1 MDSSSSGATGREA
14 SLGDEDGGGH
24 ISVTAS
30 LARDAALLFQAH
42 RFSECYDVLKQ
53 LLQKK
58 EDDPKILHN
67 IAITEYYRDGCSDH
81 RKILDVL
88 NKVKRSEDLSR
99 ASGEQGEVATT
110 PGGGVITGPKGS
122 NATSHHF
129 STASGSSFTYTDE
142 YDMSITTLNIA
153 VVYFHLHDYAKAL
166 SILEP
171 SYQNIAP
178 IDETTALHLCLLLL
192 DVALAS
198 KDASKAADVIQYLEK
213 AFGVGYMIGQVDSGN
228 AIQHQSSNQAT
239 KTSASPANLL
249 VPDASNTDSIST
261 ASSSENQLTRIL
273 SDEGLEYEALLSKL
287 DSGGSNMA
295 RPCISS
301 QNALAERPGPAVD
314 LKHKLHLYKVRLLL
328 LTRNLK
334 STKREVKLAMN
345 IARGRD
351 SSTALLLKSQLEYAR
366 GNYRKA
372 IKLLENSSNRTEAG
386 MRSMFNNNF
395 GCIYHQMRKHN
406 TATLF
411 FSKALASSSALRSEK
426 PLKLSNLSQDKSL
439 LIVYNCGVQ
448 YLACGKP
455 LVAARCFHKAGLVFY
470 NRPLL
475 WLRLAECCLVALE
488 NGLLKSE
495 GMAATDVVTL
505 NVVGKGKW
513 RQEVVENVSS
523 RSRHLGHV
531 QEDGL
536 ICSDHGQQ
544 RLSLP
549 YARQCLLNALHLLNG
564 LEMKSTFGL
573 ISESELSQAGA
584 ESLKSSNHKNVHGDS
599 KGSSNIAMSSGLAS
613 ANGDTKEPKGN
624 VDPNTTLQSSVTAFE
639 ELCRKENHMIK
650 QAVLADLAYIELS
663 LENPLKALSM
673 ARALLQVQD
682 CSKIYTFLA
691 NVYAAEA
698 LCLLNRSKEA
708 ADLLSVYVSGS
719 ANVELPYSEEDME
732 KWRIAKLGGVTDG
745 EEMNG
750 TTTGLATPKDEY
762 SHGVTFLKPEESLGI
777 LQVNLAAICAMQGD
791 MELARQ
797 FVVRALSVMP
807 NNPVA
812 LLGAAYVDLMQ
823 GQTKEALVKLKECS
837 LVRFCPSDVT
847 AH

>member
-1 MDSSSSGATGREA
+1 MDSSSSGPPGREA
-14 SLGDEDGGGH
+14 SLGDDDGGGH
-24 ISVTAS
+24 ISVTAA
-30 LARDAALLFQAH
+30 LARDAAHLFQAR

-67 IAITEYYRDGCSDH
+67 IAIAEYYRDGCSDP

-88 NKVKRSEDLSR
+88 NKVKKRSEDLAR
-99 ASGEQGEVATT
+99 ASGEQGEIATT
-110 PGGGVITGPKGS
+110 TGSGVITGPKGS
-122 NATSHHF
+122 NPTSHHF
-129 STASGSSFTYTDE
+129 SSASGSSFTFADE
-142 YDMSITTLNIA
+142 YDSSIATLNLA
-153 VVYFHLHDYAKAL
+153 VLYFHLHDYAKAL

-178 IDETTALHLCLLLL
+178 IDETTALHICLLLL

-198 KDASKAADVIQYLEK
+198 NDASKAADVIQYLEK
-213 AFGVGYMIGQVDSGN
+213 AFGVGYMIGQVDSGT
-228 AIQHQSSNQAT
+228 AQHLSSNQAA
-239 KTSASPANLL
+239 KASTAPANLPI
-249 VPDASNTDSIST
+249 PDASNPDSAST
-261 ASSSENQLTRIL
+261 ASGSENQLTRTL

-287 DSGGSNMA
+287 DSGGENMA
-295 RPCISS
+295 RPSISS
-301 QNALAERPGPAVD
+301 QNALAERPGPALD
-314 LKHKLHLYKVRLLL
+314 LKLKLHLYKVRLLL

-386 MRSMFNNNF
+386 MRSLFNNNF

-411 FSKALASSSALRSEK
+411 FSKALASSSTLRSEK

-439 LIVYNCGVQ
+439 LIVYNCGIQ
-448 YLACGKP
+448 YLSCGKP

-488 NGLLKSE
+488 TGLLKSE
-495 GMAATDVVTL
+495 GMASTDVVTL

-523 RSRHLGHV
+523 RSRHLGQV

-536 ICSDHGQQ
+536 VCSDHGQQ

-549 YARQCLLNALHLLNG
+549 YARQCLLNALHLLNS
-564 LEMKSTFGL
+564 LEIKSSSGS
-573 ISESELSQAGA
+573 ISEDELSPVG
-584 ESLKSSNHKNVHGDS
+584 SGSVKSANHRSVHGDS
-599 KGSSNIAMSSGLAS
+599 KGSSNTALSSGHPS
-613 ANGDTKEPKGN
+613 ANGDSKEAKGN
-624 VDPNTTLQSSVTAFE
+624 VGPNITLQSSVTAYE

-650 QAVLADLAYIELS
+650 QAVLADLAYVELC
-663 LENPLKALSM
+663 LENPLKALST

-682 CSKIYTFLA
+682 CSRIYAFLA

-698 LCLLNRSKEA
+698 LCLLDRSKEA
-708 ADLLSVYVSGS
+708 AELLSAYVSGS
-719 ANVELPYSEEDME
+719 TNVELPYSEEDREM
-732 KWRIAKLGGVTDG
+732 WRIEKPGGVTDG

-750 TTTGLATPKDEY
+750 TAGPATTPKEY
-762 SHGVTFLKPEESLGI
+762 SQGITFLKPEESRGI

-797 FVVRALSVMP
+797 FMAQALSVTP

-812 LLGAAYVDLMQ
+812 VLGAAYVDLVQ
-823 GQTKEALVKLKECS
+823 GQKKEALVKLKQCS
-837 LVRFCPSDVT
+837 RVRFQRSDVR

>member
-1 MDSSSSGATGREA
+1 MDSSSSGAPGREA
-14 SLGDEDGGGH
+14 SLSDEDGGGGH
-24 ISVTAS
+24 ISVTAA
-30 LARDAALLFQAH
+30 LARDAALLFQAR

-67 IAITEYYRDGCSDH
+67 IAITEYYRDGCSDP

-88 NKVKRSEDLSR
+88 NKVKKRSEDLAR
-99 ASGEQGEVATT
+99 ASGEQGEVASTT
-110 PGGGVITGPKGS
+110 GSSVITGPKGS
-122 NATSHHF
+122 NATSHHL
-129 STASGSSFTYTDE
+129 SSASGSSFTYTDE
-142 YDMSITTLNIA
+142 YDSSISTLNIA

-178 IDETTALHLCLLLL
+178 LDETTALHICLLLL

-198 KDASKAADVIQYLEK
+198 NDASKAADVIQYLEK
-213 AFGVGYMIGQVDSGN
+213 AFGVGSMIGQGDSGT
-228 AIQHQSSNQAT
+228 ATQQQSSNQAA
-239 KTSASPANLL
+239 KTSVVPANLP
-249 VPDASNTDSIST
+249 VPDASNADSTSP
-261 ASSSENQLTRIL
+261 ASSSDNQLTRTL

-287 DSGGSNMA
+287 DSGGANIA
-295 RPCISS
+295 RPSMSS
-301 QNALAERPGPAVD
+301 QNTLAERPGPTLD
-314 LKHKLHLYKVRLLL
+314 LKLKLHLYKVQLLL

-386 MRSMFNNNF
+386 MRSMFNNNL
-395 GCIYHQMRKHN
+395 GCIHHQMRKHN

-411 FSKALASSSALRSEK
+411 FSKALASSSALRSDK
-426 PLKLSNLSQDKSL
+426 PLKLSTLSQDKSL

-455 LVAARCFHKAGLVFY
+455 LVAARCFHKAGLIFY
-470 NRPLL
+470 NQPLL

-488 NGLLKSE
+488 NGLLKSDRT
-495 GMAATDVVTL
+495 ASTDMITL

-513 RQEVVENVSS
+513 RQEVVENASS
-523 RSRHLGHV
+523 RSRHLGHM

-564 LEMKSTFGL
+564 LEMKSSCGS
-573 ISESELSQAGA
+573 ISEDELSQSGAG
-584 ESLKSSNHKNVHGDS
+584 SLKSSSHKNVNGDS
-599 KGSSNIAMSSGLAS
+599 KGSSMVLSSGHS
-613 ANGDTKEPKGN
+613 SSNGDSKEPKGN
-624 VDPNTTLQSSVTAFE
+624 VGPTTTLQSSVTVYE

-650 QAVLADLAYIELS
+650 KAVLADLAYVELS
-663 LENPLKALSM
+663 LENPLKALST

-682 CSKIYTFLA
+682 RSKIYTFLA

-719 ANVELPYSEEDME
+719 ANEELPYGEEDRE
-732 KWRIAKLGGVTDG
+732 KWRTENLGVTEG

-750 TTTGLATPKDEY
+750 TTGPATPKDEY
-762 SHGVTFLKPEESLGI
+762 SQGITFLKPEESRGI
-777 LQVNLAAICAMQGD
+777 LQVNLAAICAMRGD
-791 MELARQ
+791 MDLARQ
-797 FVVRALSVMP
+797 FVVQALSVMP

-812 LLGAAYVDLMQ
+812 VLGAAYVDLMQ
-823 GQTKEALVKLKECS
+823 GQTKDALVKLKQCS
-837 LVRFCPSDVT
+837 RIRFCRSDVI